1 MSFFCGSMIAFE
13 VLLKMNKTPERFDFS
28 HRSGWQNLYAL
39 TVDVTSRNTKSLK
52 GAFEQAALIG
62 FCVASKWNE
71 KNKAFVNKDDYKSMS
86 NLLEI
91 YNFLGGKKFMA
102 IREFKAETKMNA
114 EILKGFH
121 HGYRLALVYSKH
133 QQRALDSA
141 EKCSLKQTRS
151 KIYISKRVFG
161 QQKSR

>member
-13 VLLKMNKTPERFDFS
+13 VLLKMNKYPERFDFS
-28 HRSGWQNLYAL
+28 HRSGWKNLYAL
-39 TVDVTSRNTKSLK
+39 TVEVTNKNTKSLK

-71 KNKAFVNKDDYKSMS
+71 KNKAFMNKDDYKSMA

-102 IREFKAETKMNA
+102 IREFKAETKMHA

-121 HGYRLALVYSKH
+121 HGYKLALVYSKH
-133 QQRALDSA
+133 QQRSLDSVQ
-141 EKCSLKQTRS
+141 KHSLKQTKS
-151 KIYISKRVFG
+151 KIYISKRVWG
-161 QQKSR
+161 TQKTR